1 MKRNSKLLS
10 ALAFISIVIASCSKD
25 NEQEIT
31 ENSGGGTTC
40 DTVNIKY
47 ATGVVP
53 ILQAN
58 CYSCHGNGVAEGGVT
73 LDNYNALST
82 RANNGTLIG
91 VITHAAGFPQMPKNG
106 AKLSDCNIN
115 KIRSWI
121 NNGAQNN

>member
-1 MKRNSKLLS
+1 MKQNSKLLS
-10 ALAFISIVIASCSKD
+10 GLAFICIIVASCSKD

-31 ENSGGGTTC
+31 ENPGGSAC

-58 CYSCHGNGVAEGGVT
+58 CYSCHGNGASEGGVT
-73 LDNYNALST
+73 LDNYTAI
-82 RANNGTLIG
+82 RAVANNGSLLGTIS
-91 VITHAAGFPQMPKNG
+91 HASGYTAMPING